1 MDKFLRLKIKT
12 KLTFGIGLLFTMI
25 VLLGGLAVQN
35 ITDMSSD
42 TQNILADNYNSLL
55 YSRRMLDALERIK
68 NDPQARAE
76 FEKNLDLQ
84 QKNITEIDE
93 NVATAHLV
101 AQYEAMHRDLND
113 TTIQRVRMALN
124 DIMSL
129 NMATIYRKSKV
140 AERTADQALLW
151 ICIIAVACVLIA
163 FAFLIRLPRS
173 ITSPIRK
180 LTDGILEIANH
191 NYEKRLDLG
200 DNQEF
205 AEVTSSF
212 NRMAERLTEYR
223 KSTLADIIQAKKYIE
238 AIVNSITEPIIGLD
252 RDRSILFANDEALT
266 ILNLKRENVMGK
278 SAAELALKNDL

>member
-1 MDKFLRLKIKT
+1 MDKLFSLKIKT
-12 KLTFGIGLLFTMI
+12 KLTSGIGLLFMLI
-25 VLLGGLAVQN
+25 VLLGGVAVKN
-35 ITDMSSD
+35 ITDMSAD

-68 NDPQARAE
+68 TDPTARTE
-76 FEKNLDLQ
+76 FEKNLELQ
-84 QKNITEIDE
+84 KKNITEVDE
-93 NVATAHLV
+93 NVATAHLIT
-101 AQYEAMHRDLND
+101 QYEAMHRSQND
-113 TTIQRVRMALN
+113 TTIRRVRTALN
-124 DIMSL
+124 DIMTL
-129 NMATIYRKSKV
+129 NMATIYRESQV
-140 AERTADQALLW
+140 AGHTADQALLW
-151 ICIIAVACVLIA
+151 ICIIAMACILIA

-173 ITSPIRK
+173 ITTPIRK
-180 LTDGILEIANH
+180 LTDGIMEIANH

-205 AEVTSSF
+205 AGVAASF

-223 KSTLADIIQAKKYIE
+223 KSTLADIIQSKKYIE

-278 SAAELALKNDL
+278 SAAELALKK